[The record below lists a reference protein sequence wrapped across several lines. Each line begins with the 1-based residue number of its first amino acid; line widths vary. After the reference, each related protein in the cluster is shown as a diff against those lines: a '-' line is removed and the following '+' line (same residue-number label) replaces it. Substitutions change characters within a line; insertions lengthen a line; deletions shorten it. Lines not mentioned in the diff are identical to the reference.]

1 VNTFSK
7 RNRTPTTLAF
17 SSLNCPIYTMR
28 MINSIIIV
36 SCALA
41 LEANGMPQSG
51 GVSAKVGWWRN
62 GSFNS
67 PSSEYLYS
75 SFRDKVF
82 EPIVDQILGDI
93 QKLRKGQEF
102 IGEVGYGSLSVGIL
116 AVLGVIYVTVRMKLT
131 NQTRQTSQNR
141 GREDNSRVL

>member
-1 VNTFSK
+1 MF
-7 RNRTPTTLAF
+7 
-17 SSLNCPIYTMR
+17 
-28 MINSIIIV
+28 IV
-36 SCALA
+36 SCVLA

-102 IGEVGYGSLSVGIL
+102 IGEVGYGSLSAGIL
-116 AVLGVIYVTVRMKLT
+116 AVLGVIYVIVRMKIT
-131 NQTRQTSQNR
+131 NQTRQTSQSR